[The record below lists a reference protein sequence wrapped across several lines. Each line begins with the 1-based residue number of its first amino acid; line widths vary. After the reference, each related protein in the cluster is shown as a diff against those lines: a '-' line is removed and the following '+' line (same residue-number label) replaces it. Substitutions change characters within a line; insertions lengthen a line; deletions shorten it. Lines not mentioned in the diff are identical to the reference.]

1 MYIDILR
8 RLMDAVIRKRPEKW
22 RPISW
27 YLLHDNAPA
36 HRSLLVKDFLAKNNV
51 TTLEHSPY
59 FPDLV
64 PVDFYLFSRIKSIS
78 KGQNFSDAT
87 EIIKNV
93 TEELRK
99 LAQNGFRLYFR
110 YPSSRC
116 QKYICTLGLF

>member
-8 RLMDAVIRKRPEKW
+8 RLMDAVIRKRPEKG

-27 YLLHDNAPA
+27 SLLHDNAPA
-36 HRSLLVKDFLAKNNV
+36 HRSLLVKDFLAENNV

-64 PVDFYLFSRIKSIS
+64 PVDFYLFSKMKSIS

-116 QKYICTLGLF
+116 QKYICTVGLF